1 MSQHQNKNKPEGQM
15 PPPENQKPLV
25 MARCIKEG
33 DKLVI
38 TTDAEETVIWL
49 HRVVCASKTLSVPAW
64 SSLMLENGAMV
75 KYFGEEVYEVA
86 IGRRASMA
94 LLEAPQA

>member
-1 MSQHQNKNKPEGQM
+1 M

-38 TTDAEETVIWL
+38 TTDAEETVIMAN
-49 HRVVCASKTLSVPAW
+49 RIVCASKNTQGPVW
-64 SSLMLENGAMV
+64 SSLMLDNGAMV

-86 IGRRASMA
+86 IGRRAPMA
-94 LLEAPQA
+94 LLPQA